1 MRLSDT
7 ITEYICRLLDRES
20 GTAEFCRNELAET
33 LGCVPSQISYVITSR
48 FSPEHGYFVESRRG
62 GGGYIR
68 ITRVSSGTENAL
80 MEIIHS
86 IGASLSAGTAA
97 LLLHNMTRRSLLSGE
112 QEKLIR
118 AATADQSYAAIP
130 QEYRDQARA
139 AAMKNMLIVLIK
151 EQRRNFE

>member
-7 ITEYICRLLDRES
+7 IAEYIYHLLDQKS
-20 GTAEFCRNELAET
+20 GSAEFCRNELAET

-48 FSPEHGYFVESRRG
+48 FSPEHGYYVESRRG

-86 IGASLSAGTAA
+86 IGGSLSAGGAS
-97 LLLHNMTRRSLLSGE
+97 LLLGNMLRRSLLSSE
-112 QEKLIR
+112 QAKLIL
-118 AATADQSYAAIP
+118 AAVADQSYAAIP
-130 QEYRDQARA
+130 QEYRDHARA
-139 AAMKNMLIVLIK
+139 AAMKNMLIVLIR
-151 EQRRNFE
+151 E